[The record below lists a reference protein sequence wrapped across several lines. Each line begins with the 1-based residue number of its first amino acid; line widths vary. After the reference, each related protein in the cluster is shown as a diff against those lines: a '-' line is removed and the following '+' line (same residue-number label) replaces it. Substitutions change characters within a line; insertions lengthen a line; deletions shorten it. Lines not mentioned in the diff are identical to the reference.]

1 MQKQLKIAKDKYE
14 SLLGGSPERIKAVEE
29 YNTILGEGDKYSPY
43 GQYLRL
49 AGEAEARLAANRL
62 PLTQEQRLQ
71 YYPYAQGQ
79 YGLDVPYGELI
90 VQGLLK

>member
-1 MQKQLKIAKDKYE
+1 MEAFKQYQK
-14 SLLGGSPERIKAVEE
+14 
-29 YNTILGEGDKYSPY
+29 
-43 GQYLRL
+43 L
-49 AGEAEARLAANRL
+49 AGEAEARLTQNRI